1 MKWARAVSLVLV
13 LIGLLLASMGC
24 SSKDTAPPSK
34 PYSLVRTTPDNDN
47 TPTFIWL
54 GATDEGSGVQSYQ
67 VRMDDS
73 GWTDIGDT
81 KSYTHRAPL
90 LDGSHTFEVKAV
102 DKAGNESDLTASLT
116 FTLDTMAPDIPALVQ
131 PWNATYVSDNIPFL
145 EWSTPTDAS
154 TVHYQLQVASDSGF
168 SSLVLYKKFL
178 VASWYTLTAGDALYH
193 SEALSDGTCYWRV
206 KAIDNAGNE
215 SDWTASRTFTVDTVA
230 PEMPTLIYPAN
241 GKVTTDNVPQLGW
254 SDVTDPSGVTYEL
267 QIASD
272 SGFSS
277 VVLDRSGL
285 GVSEY
290 TLTGGEALLDAKYYW
305 RVKAV
310 DKAGNE
316 SDWTSG
322 WSLTVDT
329 VAPIWPY
336 RISPA
341 DGALVTSTPTFD
353 WSDVSDLS
361 GVTYELQ
368 IDDNTDYSSP
378 VLSKTSLTASGYTLT
393 AGEALPAGTYYWR
406 VRAVDGAGNA
416 SAWRS
421 GWSFVV
427 T

>member
-24 SSKDTAPPSK
+24 SSKDTAPPSE

-81 KSYTHRAPL
+81 KSYTHGAPL

-116 FTLDTMAPDIPALVQ
+116 FTLDTVAPDIPALVQ
-131 PWNATYVSDNIPFL
+131 PRNATYVSDNIPFL

-178 VASWYTLTAGDALYH
+178 VASRYTLTAGDALYH
-193 SEALSDGTCYWRV
+193 SEALLDAKYYWRV

-215 SDWTASRTFTVDTVA
+215 SDWTASRTFTVDTVT

-241 GKVTTDNVPQLGW
+241 GKATTDNTPWLDW
-254 SDVTDPSGVTYEL
+254 SDVTDATAVHY
-267 QIASD
+267 QFQVDD
-272 SGFSS
+272 SPDFSS
-277 VVLDRSGL
+277 VVFTR
-285 GVSEY
+285 
-290 TLTGGEALLDAKYYW
+290 TWLTG
-305 RVKAV
+305 
-310 DKAGNE
+310 
-316 SDWTSG
+316 
-322 WSLTVDT
+322 
-329 VAPIWPY
+329 
-336 RISPA
+336 
-341 DGALVTSTPTFD
+341 
-353 WSDVSDLS
+353 
-361 GVTYELQ
+361 
-368 IDDNTDYSSP
+368 
-378 VLSKTSLTASGYTLT
+378 SGYTVST
-393 AGEALPAGTYYWR
+393 VLPDGVYYWR
-406 VRAVDGAGNA
+406 VRAVDAAGNV
-416 SAWRS
+416 SAWTTA
-421 GWSFVV
+421 WSFTVL
-427 T
+427 

>member
-1 MKWARAVSLVLV
+1 
-13 LIGLLLASMGC
+13 
-24 SSKDTAPPSK
+24 
-34 PYSLVRTTPDNDN
+34 VRTTPDNDN
-47 TPTFIWL
+47 TPTFIWV
-54 GATDEGSGVQSYQ
+54 GATDEGSGVQSYL

-73 GWTDIGDT
+73 GWTDIGDA
-81 KSYTHRAPL
+81 KSYTHGAPL
-90 LDGSHTFEVKAV
+90 LDGSHTFQVKAV

-116 FTLDTMAPDIPALVQ
+116 FTLDTVAPDIPALVQ
-131 PWNATYVSDNIPFL
+131 PWNATYMSDNIPFL

-230 PEMPTLIYPAN
+230 PEMPTLIYPAD
-241 GKVTTDNVPQLGW
+241 GKATTDNVPQLGW
-254 SDVTDPSGVTYEL
+254 SDVTDPSGVTYQL
-267 QIASD
+267 QIDNNSDYASPE
-272 SGFSS
+272 
-277 VVLDRSGL
+277 VNKAGL
-285 GVSEY
+285 TIPGY
-290 TLTGGEALLDAKYYW
+290 TLTAGEALPDGLYYW
-305 RVKAV
+305 RVRAV
-310 DKAGNE
+310 DGAGNAGA
-316 SDWTSG
+316 WRSG
-322 WSLTVDT
+322 WWVRVDT
-329 VAPIWPY
+329 LAPIWPY

-341 DGALVTSTPTFD
+341 NGDLVTSTPTFD
-353 WSDVSDLS
+353 WADVSDLS

-368 IDDNTDYSSP
+368 TDDNADYSSP

-406 VRAVDGAGNA
+406 VRVVDGAGNA
-416 SAWRS
+416 SVWRS